1 MFFPPFVY
9 NIFSVNLS
17 FQQFEYNVSS
27 FNFFFCFL
35 SPSWHSPSFLQL
47 YFGVFHHFW
56 KILNHYIFK
65 HFFCL
70 ILSLFFWDSNY
81 TRMRPHDF
89 CHISCALCCC
99 WVPLP
104 LFLTFWASMCIICIY
119 LSSSSFFFSL
129 ACVTSDASVDILVF
143 CYHVFLFYNFHL
155 TLSYSFCIC
164 WLSLFVHS
172 CSSSFPL

>member
-1 MFFPPFVY
+1 MYLVLIFLLFFKSFLA
-9 NIFSVNLS
+9 FSEFPATVLWC
-17 FQQFEYNVSS
+17 VSS
-27 FNFFFCFL
+27 FLENSQPLYLQTLLL
-35 SPSWHSPSFLQL
+35 SHLSSSGIQITHVWGHM
-47 YFGVFHHFW
+47 
-56 KILNHYIFK
+56 IL
-65 HFFCL
+65 
-70 ILSLFFWDSNY
+70 
-81 TRMRPHDF
+81 

-155 TLSYSFCIC
+155 TLSYSFYIC

>member
-89 CHISCALCCC
+89 VSHLLCTVLLLGPPSPFFNLLSFNVYNLYLSVIIFILFFLGLCHI
-99 WVPLP
+99 
-104 LFLTFWASMCIICIY
+104 
-119 LSSSSFFFSL
+119 
-129 ACVTSDASVDILVF
+129 
-143 CYHVFLFYNFHL
+143 
-155 TLSYSFCIC
+155 
-164 WLSLFVHS
+164 
-172 CSSSFPL
+172 

>member
-1 MFFPPFVY
+1 MYLVLIFF
-9 NIFSVNLS
+9 L
-17 FQQFEYNVSS
+17 
-27 FNFFFCFL
+27 FCFL

-89 CHISCALCCC
+89 VSHLLCTVLLLGPPSPFFNLLSFNVYNLYLSVIIFILFFLGLCHIWCICRHSCILLSCFFILQF
-99 WVPLP
+99 PLDSF
-104 LFLTFWASMCIICIY
+104 LQLLYLLTFLVC
-119 LSSSSFFFSL
+119 SFMF
-129 ACVTSDASVDILVF
+129 LVF
-143 CYHVFLFYNFHL
+143 STVGYY
-155 TLSYSFCIC
+155 
-164 WLSLFVHS
+164 
-172 CSSSFPL
+172 